1 MYIKIL
7 YKIMGIVTN
16 THNIVV
22 NQNNQANKKEKILFK
37 EITDVTHT
45 DFIKAMS
52 IYEEAFPLCERH
64 HTDIIKK
71 RTTEKLN
78 QMYVGCLKDDVVF
91 MALLYPIK
99 KTQFILLDYRQLIN
113 SIEVKE

>member
-1 MYIKIL
+1 
-7 YKIMGIVTN
+7 MGIVTN

-99 KTQFILLDYRQLIN
+99 NTQFILLDYWQLIN
-113 SIEVKE
+113 RIEVKE